1 MEQPIEKG
9 KKDFRLPLEV
19 WRTGGQFTR
28 RDLAPIGLIFLFE
41 IVLAGG
47 DLVEVIPQFGGLV
60 ANPLFPYYHEI
71 HDLLALI
78 LALYAAHKI
87 APVVGTGALLW
98 FLVLHIP
105 YAWMVLPDNL
115 PELARLCVMVIA
127 GLLGVR
133 IISIRSRLETRLST
147 LASELEAR
155 QKTERRRAD
164 ELSILNQIAMVGIE
178 ATSIEPLLGNAV
190 QIIDD
195 VLHPDFFGVG
205 LVDESLGVL
214 RIYRSTRFMRG
225 ERLTFPLGRGVAGKV
240 IETGQPCRIADVA
253 ADPVYFSVNQGT
265 RSELCVPL
273 KVGNRV
279 IGMINLESTQPNF
292 FSEEDE
298 SLMMTFA
305 GQLATSI
312 ERARL
317 FQAEQ
322 RQREEAETLRE
333 AGAVVAATLR
343 QDEAIELILQQLARV
358 VPYDSASVMLWFEE
372 RPGSGEGYLEIVGG
386 RGWADPSVVIGMRFQ
401 VPGDNPNTIVIR
413 ERQPYILTSAALVH
427 SEFHK
432 KPHDHIQ
439 SWLGVPLIVG
449 DRMIGMLAVDNT
461 IQSFY
466 TPDHARLVTAFA
478 NQVAIAVE
486 NARLFGRIEQL
497 AIIDSLTG
505 LYNRR
510 HFIELAGTEFQRA
523 RRYQRPLA
531 LILFDS
537 DHFKK
542 VNDTYS
548 HAAGDQVLQAIAGH
562 CRDAMRNV
570 DIMGRYGGE
579 EFIILLPENDIRGA
593 ATVAERL
600 RRCVAERPIQTD
612 RAAVYITISLGIA
625 GLSDDCPD
633 LGALLEQAD
642 AAMYAAKSSGRNRV
656 EAYRG

>member
-1 MEQPIEKG
+1 MKQPIENG
-9 KKDFRLPLEV
+9 KRRDHFPLQT
-19 WRTGGQFTR
+19 WRDIGQFTR
-28 RDLAPIGLIFLFE
+28 RDAVGIGLIFLFE
-41 IVLAGG
+41 IALAGG
-47 DLVEVIPQFGGLV
+47 DLVEVIPLFSGFV
-60 ANPLFPYYHEI
+60 AHPLFPYYHEI

-78 LALYAAHKI
+78 LALYAAHKLTP
-87 APVVGTGALLW
+87 AVGAGALLW
-98 FLVLHIP
+98 FLALHIP
-105 YAWMVLPDNL
+105 YAWLVLPDKL
-115 PELARLCVMVIA
+115 PELARLGVMVAA

-133 IISIRSRLETRLST
+133 IISIRSRLEERLNA
-147 LASELEAR
+147 LAAQLETQR
-155 QKTERRRAD
+155 SIERRRAD
-164 ELSILNQIAMVGIE
+164 ELSILNRLAMLGIE
-178 ATSIEPLLGNAV
+178 ATGVEPLLANAA

-214 RIYRSTRFMRG
+214 RIYRSTRFTRG
-225 ERLTFPLGRGVAGKV
+225 ERLTFPLGQGVAGKV
-240 IETGQPCRIADVA
+240 IETGLPRRIADVA
-253 ADPVYFSVNQGT
+253 ADPFFFEVNPGA

-273 KVGNRV
+273 KVGKRV
-279 IGMINLESTQPNF
+279 IGLINLESTQLDF
-292 FSEEDE
+292 FSEGDE
-298 SLMMTFA
+298 NLMMTFA

-312 ERARL
+312 ERVRL

-343 QDEAIELILQQLARV
+343 QDEAIQLILQQLARV
-358 VPYDSASVMLWFEE
+358 VPYDSASVLLWFEE
-372 RPGSGEGYLEIVGG
+372 RPGTGEGYLEIVGG
-386 RGWADPSVVIGMRFQ
+386 RGWADPSVVIGMRFP

-413 ERQPYILTSAALVH
+413 NRQPYILDNAALMH

-449 DRMIGMLAVDNT
+449 ERMIGMLAVDNT
-461 IQSFY
+461 MQAFY

-486 NARLFGRIEQL
+486 NARLFGRVEQL
-497 AIIDSLTG
+497 AITDSLTG

-510 HFIELAGTEFQRA
+510 HFLDLAENEFQRA

-531 LILFDS
+531 LILFDI

-579 EFIILLPENDIRGA
+579 EFIILLPENDVNGA
-593 ATVAERL
+593 SVVAERL
-600 RRCVAERPIQTD
+600 RLCVAERPIQTD
-612 RAAVYITISLGIA
+612 RALVSITISLGIA
-625 GLSDDCPD
+625 DLTGDCSD
-633 LGALLEQAD
+633 LATLLERAD
-642 AAMYAAKSSGRNRV
+642 AAMYTAKSFGRNRV
-656 EAYRG
+656 EQFRG